1 MKRVINL
8 DNWNRKEHFKF
19 FSALDDPFWGIT
31 TTVDFTSIYQQ
42 SKNMEVSFFLY
53 SVHFL
58 LKCINATTAF
68 KLRIENGEVVE
79 YDKINISPT
88 IGREDGTF
96 GFGFFE
102 YDTDLSL
109 FIENAEKEIHR
120 VKNSTGLSFSK
131 DTARADVIRYSAL
144 PWFAFSEMKHA
155 GSIQTGDSIPKIS
168 TGKLI
173 QEKNSTGLSFSKDT
187 ARADVIRYSAL
198 PWFAFSEMKHAGSI
212 QTGDSIPKI
221 STGKLIQEKKKL
233 LLPISISVHHGL
245 VDGRNVAEFIQNVK
259 DGQNNTL

>member
-131 DTARADVIRYSAL
+131 DTARADVIRYS
-144 PWFAFSEMKHA
+144 
-155 GSIQTGDSIPKIS
+155 
-168 TGKLI
+168 
-173 QEKNSTGLSFSKDT
+173 
-187 ARADVIRYSAL
+187 
-198 PWFAFSEMKHAGSI
+198 
-212 QTGDSIPKI
+212 IPKI

>member
-79 YDKINISPT
+79 YDKSIFRP
-88 IGREDGTF
+88 
-96 GFGFFE
+96 
-102 YDTDLSL
+102 LSEERTEL
-109 FIENAEKEIHR
+109 LALDFLSMTQIFPYLLKMQKRKYIE
-120 VKNSTGLSFSK
+120 
-131 DTARADVIRYSAL
+131 
-144 PWFAFSEMKHA
+144 
-155 GSIQTGDSIPKIS
+155 
-168 TGKLI
+168 
-173 QEKNSTGLSFSKDT
+173 
-187 ARADVIRYSAL
+187 
-198 PWFAFSEMKHAGSI
+198 
-212 QTGDSIPKI
+212 
-221 STGKLIQEKKKL
+221 
-233 LLPISISVHHGL
+233 
-245 VDGRNVAEFIQNVK
+245 
-259 DGQNNTL
+259 

>member
-31 TTVDFTSIYQQ
+31 MTVDFTSIYQQ

-120 VKNSTGLSFSK
+120 VKTVPDFLFQGHSK
-131 DTARADVIRYSAL
+131 SGCHPLFGSAL
-144 PWFAFSEMKHA
+144 VCLFRDETCRF
-155 GSIQTGDSIPKIS
+155 
-168 TGKLI
+168 
-173 QEKNSTGLSFSKDT
+173 NSNRRFYT
-187 ARADVIRYSAL
+187 
-198 PWFAFSEMKHAGSI
+198 
-212 QTGDSIPKI
+212 
-221 STGKLIQEKKKL
+221 
-233 LLPISISVHHGL
+233 
-245 VDGRNVAEFIQNVK
+245 QNFYR
-259 DGQNNTL
+259 

>member
-131 DTARADVIRYSAL
+131 DTSKSGCHPLFGSAL
-144 PWFAFSEMKHA
+144 VCLFRDETCRF
-155 GSIQTGDSIPKIS
+155 
-168 TGKLI
+168 
-173 QEKNSTGLSFSKDT
+173 NSNRRFYT
-187 ARADVIRYSAL
+187 
-198 PWFAFSEMKHAGSI
+198 
-212 QTGDSIPKI
+212 
-221 STGKLIQEKKKL
+221 
-233 LLPISISVHHGL
+233 
-245 VDGRNVAEFIQNVK
+245 QNFHR
-259 DGQNNTL
+259 

>member
-1 MKRVINL
+1 
-8 DNWNRKEHFKF
+8 
-19 FSALDDPFWGIT
+19 
-31 TTVDFTSIYQQ
+31 
-42 SKNMEVSFFLY
+42 MEVSFFLY

-120 VKNSTGLSFSK
+120 VKNSAGLSFSK
-131 DTARADVIRYSAL
+131 DTCLFRDETCR
-144 PWFAFSEMKHA
+144 F
-155 GSIQTGDSIPKIS
+155 
-168 TGKLI
+168 
-173 QEKNSTGLSFSKDT
+173 NSNRRFYT
-187 ARADVIRYSAL
+187 
-198 PWFAFSEMKHAGSI
+198 
-212 QTGDSIPKI
+212 
-221 STGKLIQEKKKL
+221 
-233 LLPISISVHHGL
+233 
-245 VDGRNVAEFIQNVK
+245 QNFHR
-259 DGQNNTL
+259 

>member
-79 YDKINISPT
+79 YAISEHIEFAGVHSGDAT
-88 IGREDGTF
+88 SEERTELLALDF
-96 GFGFFE
+96 
-102 YDTDLSL
+102 LSMTQIFPYL
-109 FIENAEKEIHR
+109 LKMQKRKYIE
-120 VKNSTGLSFSK
+120 
-131 DTARADVIRYSAL
+131 
-144 PWFAFSEMKHA
+144 
-155 GSIQTGDSIPKIS
+155 
-168 TGKLI
+168 
-173 QEKNSTGLSFSKDT
+173 
-187 ARADVIRYSAL
+187 
-198 PWFAFSEMKHAGSI
+198 
-212 QTGDSIPKI
+212 
-221 STGKLIQEKKKL
+221 
-233 LLPISISVHHGL
+233 
-245 VDGRNVAEFIQNVK
+245 
-259 DGQNNTL
+259 

>member
-120 VKNSTGLSFSK
+120 VKKQYRTFFFQGHSK
-131 DTARADVIRYSAL
+131 SGCHPLFGSAL
-144 PWFAFSEMKHA
+144 VCLFRDETCRF
-155 GSIQTGDSIPKIS
+155 
-168 TGKLI
+168 
-173 QEKNSTGLSFSKDT
+173 NSNRRFYT
-187 ARADVIRYSAL
+187 
-198 PWFAFSEMKHAGSI
+198 
-212 QTGDSIPKI
+212 
-221 STGKLIQEKKKL
+221 
-233 LLPISISVHHGL
+233 
-245 VDGRNVAEFIQNVK
+245 QNFYR
-259 DGQNNTL
+259 

>member
-68 KLRIENGEVVE
+68 KLRIERAEEECSACLVG
-79 YDKINISPT
+79 SPT

-96 GFGFFE
+96 GFGFVRK
-102 YDTDLSL
+102 S
-109 FIENAEKEIHR
+109 
-120 VKNSTGLSFSK
+120 SFRSS
-131 DTARADVIRYSAL
+131 SA
-144 PWFAFSEMKHA
+144 
-155 GSIQTGDSIPKIS
+155 Q
-168 TGKLI
+168 
-173 QEKNSTGLSFSKDT
+173 
-187 ARADVIRYSAL
+187 
-198 PWFAFSEMKHAGSI
+198 
-212 QTGDSIPKI
+212 
-221 STGKLIQEKKKL
+221 
-233 LLPISISVHHGL
+233 
-245 VDGRNVAEFIQNVK
+245 
-259 DGQNNTL
+259 

>member
-79 YDKINISPT
+79 YDKINIFCF
-88 IGREDGTF
+88 RCNF
-96 GFGFFE
+96 YYLL
-102 YDTDLSL
+102 YD
-109 FIENAEKEIHR
+109 K
-120 VKNSTGLSFSK
+120 K
-131 DTARADVIRYSAL
+131 IRQKKYSG
-144 PWFAFSEMKHA
+144 E
-155 GSIQTGDSIPKIS
+155 
-168 TGKLI
+168 
-173 QEKNSTGLSFSKDT
+173 
-187 ARADVIRYSAL
+187 
-198 PWFAFSEMKHAGSI
+198 
-212 QTGDSIPKI
+212 
-221 STGKLIQEKKKL
+221 
-233 LLPISISVHHGL
+233 
-245 VDGRNVAEFIQNVK
+245 
-259 DGQNNTL
+259 

>member
-96 GFGFFE
+96 GFEFFE

-120 VKNSTGLSFSK
+120 V
-131 DTARADVIRYSAL
+131 
-144 PWFAFSEMKHA
+144 
-155 GSIQTGDSIPKIS
+155 
-168 TGKLI
+168 
-173 QEKNSTGLSFSKDT
+173 KNSTGLSFSKDT

>member
-1 MKRVINL
+1 M
-8 DNWNRKEHFKF
+8 
-19 FSALDDPFWGIT
+19 
-31 TTVDFTSIYQQ
+31 
-42 SKNMEVSFFLY
+42 
-53 SVHFL
+53 
-58 LKCINATTAF
+58 KCINATTAF

-109 FIENAEKEIHR
+109 FIKNAEKEIHR
-120 VKNSTGLSFSK
+120 V
-131 DTARADVIRYSAL
+131 
-144 PWFAFSEMKHA
+144 
-155 GSIQTGDSIPKIS
+155 
-168 TGKLI
+168 
-173 QEKNSTGLSFSKDT
+173 KNSTGLSFSKDT

-233 LLPISISVHHGL
+233 LLPISISVHHAWWMDEML
-245 VDGRNVAEFIQNVK
+245 PNLYR
-259 DGQNNTL
+259 T

>member
-131 DTARADVIRYSAL
+131 DTHCKSGCHPLFGSAL
-144 PWFAFSEMKHA
+144 VCLFRDETCRF
-155 GSIQTGDSIPKIS
+155 
-168 TGKLI
+168 
-173 QEKNSTGLSFSKDT
+173 NSNRRFYT
-187 ARADVIRYSAL
+187 
-198 PWFAFSEMKHAGSI
+198 
-212 QTGDSIPKI
+212 
-221 STGKLIQEKKKL
+221 
-233 LLPISISVHHGL
+233 
-245 VDGRNVAEFIQNVK
+245 QNFHR
-259 DGQNNTL
+259 

>member
-1 MKRVINL
+1 MTLFGELLRLLISQAYIN
-8 DNWNRKEHFKF
+8 KVKYGGF
-19 FSALDDPFWGIT
+19 
-31 TTVDFTSIYQQ
+31 
-42 SKNMEVSFFLY
+42 FFLY
-53 SVHFL
+53 SVYFL

-120 VKNSTGLSFSK
+120 VKNS
-131 DTARADVIRYSAL
+131 A
-144 PWFAFSEMKHA
+144 
-155 GSIQTGDSIPKIS
+155 
-168 TGKLI
+168 
-173 QEKNSTGLSFSKDT
+173 GLSFSKDT

-245 VDGRNVAEFIQNVK
+245 VDGRNVAEFIQNLK

>member
-31 TTVDFTSIYQQ
+31 TTVDFTSVYQQ

-53 SVHFL
+53 SVYFL

-120 VKNSTGLSFSK
+120 VKNSAGLSFSK
-131 DTARADVIRYSAL
+131 DTKSRCHPLFGSAL
-144 PWFAFSEMKHA
+144 VCLFRDETCRF
-155 GSIQTGDSIPKIS
+155 
-168 TGKLI
+168 
-173 QEKNSTGLSFSKDT
+173 NSNRRFYT
-187 ARADVIRYSAL
+187 
-198 PWFAFSEMKHAGSI
+198 
-212 QTGDSIPKI
+212 
-221 STGKLIQEKKKL
+221 
-233 LLPISISVHHGL
+233 
-245 VDGRNVAEFIQNVK
+245 QNFYR
-259 DGQNNTL
+259 

>member
-88 IGREDGTF
+88 IGREDGTV

-173 QEKNSTGLSFSKDT
+173 VTVTCFCLVSTGCLVKMILFPCLGMCTCKERKIICLLT
-187 ARADVIRYSAL
+187 
-198 PWFAFSEMKHAGSI
+198 I
-212 QTGDSIPKI
+212 QILRIIAIHD
-221 STGKLIQEKKKL
+221 LIK
-233 LLPISISVHHGL
+233 
-245 VDGRNVAEFIQNVK
+245 
-259 DGQNNTL
+259 

>member
-8 DNWNRKEHFKF
+8 DNWNKKRAILN
-19 FSALDDPFWGIT
+19 SSRL
-31 TTVDFTSIYQQ
+31 SIVPVFGELLRLLISQAYIKQ
-42 SKNMEVSFFLY
+42 SKNMEVFFFLY
-53 SVHFL
+53 SVYFL

-120 VKNSTGLSFSK
+120 VKNS
-131 DTARADVIRYSAL
+131 A
-144 PWFAFSEMKHA
+144 
-155 GSIQTGDSIPKIS
+155 
-168 TGKLI
+168 
-173 QEKNSTGLSFSKDT
+173 GLSFSKDT

-245 VDGRNVAEFIQNVK
+245 VDGRNIAEFIQNLK

>member
-96 GFGFFE
+96 GFEFFE
-102 YDTDLSL
+102 DDTDLSL

-120 VKNSTGLSFSK
+120 V
-131 DTARADVIRYSAL
+131 
-144 PWFAFSEMKHA
+144 
-155 GSIQTGDSIPKIS
+155 
-168 TGKLI
+168 
-173 QEKNSTGLSFSKDT
+173 KNSTGLSFSKDT

>member
-1 MKRVINL
+1 MTLFGELPRLLISQAYINKVKIWKSL
-8 DNWNRKEHFKF
+8 
-19 FSALDDPFWGIT
+19 
-31 TTVDFTSIYQQ
+31 
-42 SKNMEVSFFLY
+42 FFLY

-88 IGREDGTF
+88 IRREDGTF

-173 QEKNSTGLSFSKDT
+173 QEKKETFASY
-187 ARADVIRYSAL
+187 IHQCP
-198 PWFAFSEMKHAGSI
+198 PWLGGWTKCC
-212 QTGDSIPKI
+212 
-221 STGKLIQEKKKL
+221 
-233 LLPISISVHHGL
+233 
-245 VDGRNVAEFIQNVK
+245 
-259 DGQNNTL
+259 

>member
-31 TTVDFTSIYQQ
+31 TTVDFTSVYQQ

-53 SVHFL
+53 SVYFL

-120 VKNSTGLSFSK
+120 VKKQCRTFFFQGHCKSRCHPLFG
-131 DTARADVIRYSAL
+131 SAL
-144 PWFAFSEMKHA
+144 VCLFRDETCRF
-155 GSIQTGDSIPKIS
+155 
-168 TGKLI
+168 
-173 QEKNSTGLSFSKDT
+173 NSNRRFYT
-187 ARADVIRYSAL
+187 
-198 PWFAFSEMKHAGSI
+198 
-212 QTGDSIPKI
+212 
-221 STGKLIQEKKKL
+221 
-233 LLPISISVHHGL
+233 
-245 VDGRNVAEFIQNVK
+245 QNFYR
-259 DGQNNTL
+259 